1 MRARDH
7 ALAPFVWLAVT
18 LLFYIIVFGPL
29 FEYAYRLQY

>member
-7 ALAPFVWLAVT
+7 ALALFVGLAVS

-29 FEYAYRLQY
+29 FEYAYRLQH